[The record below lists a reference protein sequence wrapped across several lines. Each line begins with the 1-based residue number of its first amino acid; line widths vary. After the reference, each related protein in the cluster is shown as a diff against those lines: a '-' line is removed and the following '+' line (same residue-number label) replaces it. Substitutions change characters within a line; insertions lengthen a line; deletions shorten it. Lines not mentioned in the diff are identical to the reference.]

1 MVLVKNITLW
11 LAIALLGAIAI
22 SCSSKT
28 EESQTEIPIALAE
41 EVTKPDSVDEQG
53 LIVDDGYLL
62 VRTNCISCHSLNLV
76 TQNRATRDG
85 WKSMIRWMQKEQKL
99 WDLGPNEDK
108 ILDYLAKNY
117 APEQTGRRVPL
128 ENVEWYELEE

>member
-1 MVLVKNITLW
+1 MVLIKNITIW
-11 LAIALLGAIAI
+11 LAISLLGMVAI
-22 SCSSKT
+22 SCSTKT
-28 EESQTEIPIALAE
+28 EKSQSETAVALTEEIA
-41 EVTKPDSVDEQG
+41 KPDSVDEQG